1 LTIVDGT
8 VTRQGDFDF
17 PLLPTPTPED
27 ATGEGELA
35 TVIETMWA
43 DPDADE
49 E

>member
-1 LTIVDGT
+1 MTDA
-8 VTRQGDFDF
+8 DWDF

-35 TVIETMWA
+35 KVVETMWA
-43 DPDADE
+43 DDE